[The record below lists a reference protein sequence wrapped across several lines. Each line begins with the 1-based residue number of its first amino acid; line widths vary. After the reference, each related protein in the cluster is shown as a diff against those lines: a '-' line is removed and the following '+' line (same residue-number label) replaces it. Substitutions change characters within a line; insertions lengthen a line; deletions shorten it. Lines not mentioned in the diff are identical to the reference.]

1 MRNFIALDKNNR
13 AVCCEIHVAY
23 CVFWELINLFM
34 AFIANFLESLILFT
48 IFKSLY
54 FDNNEA

>member
-23 CVFWELINLFM
+23 SVFSELINLFM
-34 AFIANFLESLILFT
+34 AFIAKFSKSLILFT

-54 FDNNEA
+54 FDSNEA